1 MTRRSYGYSIW
12 VGGVALLVATSL
24 ALSACGE
31 SRSEA
36 GTANVART
44 ARVRADAAPA
54 EKPAPLAPAF
64 PPPQKILFVG
74 DSVADTL
81 DEALAAVAADHGVPF
96 TASVVA
102 GCGSTGGTPADESGV
117 PFPHAPVC
125 RDGIP
130 ETQQRM
136 VAQEQPD
143 LVVWLSVWEISNRIV
158 NGQVEKVGSL
168 EANELLMADIDE
180 AVGRL
185 TAGGAR
191 LVFVAPAPPAAES
204 GEPYD
209 PEQAAALQRLA
220 VLLREYARAHPATV
234 TVVELSDIV
243 CPSGPPCP
251 ADVGGFRPRAT
262 DGNHFEG
269 PGAAWV
275 AEQLFPKLLGAAA
288 MTSAPEPTANAGVAP
303 AG

>member
-1 MTRRSYGYSIW
+1 MSRRSRSHGIGA
-12 VGGVALLVATSL
+12 GGLAVLVTASL
-24 ALSACGE
+24 ALSACRTSG
-31 SRSEA
+31 SEA
-36 GTANVART
+36 GSANVART
-44 ARVRADAAPA
+44 AGVRADAAPGPN
-54 EKPAPLAPAF
+54 PAPLASAF

-81 DEALAAVAADHGVPF
+81 DEALAAVAADYGVPF

-102 GCGSTGGTPADESGV
+102 GCGSTGGTPADETGA

-158 NGQVEKVGSL
+158 NGQVEKVGSI
-168 EANELLMADIDE
+168 EANQFLMADIE
-180 AVGRL
+180 QAVARL

-220 VLLREYARAHPATV
+220 VLQREYARAHPDTV
-234 TVVELSDIV
+234 TVVELSEIV

-269 PGAAWV
+269 PGAIWV
-275 AEQLFPKLLGAAA
+275 AEQLFPRFIGAAA
-288 MTSAPEPTANAGVAP
+288 MTTAPEARANAGVAP

>member
-1 MTRRSYGYSIW
+1 MRRVAVLALVVDL
-12 VGGVALLVATSL
+12 VGASGVGSGVAASPER
-24 ALSACGE
+24 G
-31 SRSEA
+31 
-36 GTANVART
+36 
-44 ARVRADAAPA
+44 DDPPAAP
-54 EKPAPLAPAF
+54 EPLAPAF
-64 PPPQKILFVG
+64 PPPTKILFVG

-81 DEALAAVAADHGVPF
+81 DEPLTAVAAAHGVPF
-96 TASVVA
+96 AVSVVA
-102 GCGSTGGTPADESGV
+102 GCGNTGGTPADDAGV

-125 RDGIP
+125 QQGIP
-130 ETQQRM
+130 ETQQRV

-158 NGQVEKVGSL
+158 NGQVEKVGSI
-168 EANELLMADIDE
+168 EANELLLADIDA
-180 AVGRL
+180 AVARL

-204 GEPYD
+204 SEPYD
-209 PEQAAALQRLA
+209 PAQAAALQRLA
-220 VLLREYARAHPATV
+220 VLLREYARAHADTV
-234 TVVELSDIV
+234 TVVELSEIV

-262 DGNHFEG
+262 DGNHFAG

-275 AEQLFPKLLGAAA
+275 AEQLFPKFLGAAA
-288 MTSAPEPTANAGVAP
+288 MTDAPEATTNAGVAP

>member
-1 MTRRSYGYSIW
+1 VTR
-12 VGGVALLVATSL
+12 VALIVLVAGL
-24 ALSACGE
+24 ALGACDDSGGDRASGTSARE
-31 SRSEA
+31 HREQSSPRPA
-36 GTANVART
+36 ATAD
-44 ARVRADAAPA
+44 DA
-54 EKPAPLAPAF
+54 PAPLAPPF

-74 DSVADTL
+74 DSVAETL
-81 DEALAAVAADHGVPF
+81 DEPLAAVAAAYGVPF
-96 TASVVA
+96 ASSVVA
-102 GCGSTGGTPADESGV
+102 GCGNTGGTPADDAGV
-117 PFPHAPVC
+117 PYPHAPVC

-130 ETQQRM
+130 ETQQR
-136 VAQEQPD
+136 VVTQEQPD

-158 NGQVEKVGSL
+158 NGEVEKVGSI
-168 EANELLMADIDE
+168 EANRLLLTDIDQ

-191 LVFVAPAPPAAES
+191 LLFVAPAPPAAES
-204 GEPYD
+204 EEPYD
-209 PEQAAALQRLA
+209 PAEAAALQRLA
-220 VLLREYARAHPATV
+220 ALLRVYARAHADRV

-269 PGAAWV
+269 AGAAWV

-288 MTSAPEPTANAGVAP
+288 VTELPGTTANAGLAP
-303 AG
+303 AT

>member
-1 MTRRSYGYSIW
+1 VSR
-12 VGGVALLVATSL
+12 VALVTLL
-24 ALSACGE
+24 AGLLMAPAGGGD
-31 SRSEA
+31 SEP
-36 GTANVART
+36 
-44 ARVRADAAPA
+44 AAP
-54 EKPAPLAPAF
+54 KPLGEPF
-64 PPPQKILFVG
+64 PRPQKILFVG

-81 DEALAAVAADHGVPF
+81 DEPLAAVAAASGVPF
-96 TASVVA
+96 AVSVVA
-102 GCGSTGGTPADESGV
+102 GCGNTGGIPADDAGV

-125 RDGIP
+125 QQGIP
-130 ETQQRM
+130 ETQQRV

-158 NGQVEKVGSL
+158 NGQVEKVGSI
-168 EANELLMADIDE
+168 EANELLLADIDA
-180 AVGRL
+180 AVARL

-209 PEQAAALQRLA
+209 PAEAAALQRLA
-220 VLLREYARAHPATV
+220 VLLREYARAHADTV
-234 TVVELSDIV
+234 TVVELSEIV

-269 PGAAWV
+269 PGAVWV
-275 AEQLFPKLLGAAA
+275 AEQLFPKFLGAAP
-288 MTSAPEPTANAGVAP
+288 MTDAPEATTNAGVAP